1 MFASKTSCKFVFLVR
16 EVHFPAQLDIRV
28 LYISFKMF
36 YKIQN
41 FTSKSKVVSFQFIE
55 KSLFAGETNRN
66 PYFFSRES
74 QNSKQLALIR
84 LFAHKKWSK
93 IYISLS

>member
-16 EVHFPAQLDIRV
+16 EVHFPAQLDVRV
-28 LYISFKMF
+28 LYISFKIF

-41 FTSKSKVVSFQFIE
+41 FTSAFNLSKRACLQGKLTE
-55 KSLFAGETNRN
+55 N
-66 PYFFSRES
+66 PYFFSHES